1 MGPTWRCVARQEL
14 AVYRR
19 MELPGRLWGAELH
32 DYYNRLLMKYRV
44 GVLRW

>member
-1 MGPTWRCVARQEL
+1 M
-14 AVYRR
+14 YRR

-32 DYYNRLLMKYRV
+32 DYYNRLLMKYRI